1 MGRKRVIA
9 MGMVLLMMLSLLAG
23 CQKQTDS
30 SEETQETV
38 EDIKVSEFRS
48 LNWAPVFVAYEEG
61 FFEEE
66 GLNVEFVKYADGPI
80 AFEGLHAGDSQFCLI
95 SQEPVLRAQEEGL
108 ESVFVGTTVTKRM
121 DGFVGS
127 KEITDISQLKGKA
140 IYGGLP
146 GSAGYSFVSSI
157 LREGGLDPEKDVT
170 FVNIDYGATLSA
182 LESGQIQGTFINAD
196 NRIEMEKIGANFFVD
211 TSKDED
217 AEKYLGNNIFPGEVV
232 TVTKEYLEE
241 NPETVQKF
249 VNAMVK
255 GAEWIQEHSDD
266 EVATSVQPLF
276 EGMEYDDLVAK
287 IELLRPIFSEDCY
300 MPEEGENAIVQYAI
314 NTGVIQSELN
324 YADIVDMTFVNEAN
338 GNK

>member
-1 MGRKRVIA
+1 M
-9 MGMVLLMMLSLLAG
+9 
-23 CQKQTDS
+23 
-30 SEETQETV
+30 
-38 EDIKVSEFRS
+38 
-48 LNWAPVFVAYEEG
+48 
-61 FFEEE
+61 
-66 GLNVEFVKYADGPI
+66 EFVKYSDGPI

-95 SQEPVLRAQEEGL
+95 SQEPVLRAQEEGM

-127 KEITDISQLKGKA
+127 KEITEISQLKGKA

-314 NTGVIQSELN
+314 NTGVISSELN
-324 YADIVDMTFVNEAN
+324 YDDIVDMTFVDEAN
-338 GNK
+338 GDK